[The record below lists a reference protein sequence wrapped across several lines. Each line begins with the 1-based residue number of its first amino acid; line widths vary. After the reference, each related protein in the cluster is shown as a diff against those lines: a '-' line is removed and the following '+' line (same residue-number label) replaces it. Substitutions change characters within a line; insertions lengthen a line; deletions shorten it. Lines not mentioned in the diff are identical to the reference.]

1 MPEESS
7 KTSSGPAAT
16 PLAAADVT
24 AQVLLVDDEPD
35 HAEVMAEALKRMG
48 HVCTLVHD
56 VEAAGDELKHGQFDL
71 IVTDLVMVAEDDGM
85 KVLESARATQ
95 PNAEVVMVTAH
106 GDVATAKQAIKG
118 GAFDFIEKPLDLDL
132 FRTLCTNALNT
143 VFLRAANTDLK
154 QQLDATLG
162 FEGILG
168 NSPAM
173 RQVIA
178 QMKQVAPSPLPIL
191 ITGESGTGKELVA
204 RAIHNHSRRASR
216 QFVPINC
223 AGLSESILE
232 DELFG
237 HVRGAFTGAEK
248 DRQGRFE
255 YASGGTMFLDEI
267 GDMPKAMQAKL
278 LRVLESGEVVR
289 LGSNDAKHVDIR
301 LISATNVD
309 LDEQVKNGGF
319 REDLYFRIKGV
330 QIELPPLRNR
340 REDIPV
346 LVRHFVAKFA
356 QEMDRPTPGVA
367 EDAMNAFQN
376 ADWPGNVR
384 QLLNAVQNTVVMTD
398 GDTVEPRHLPPEL
411 RKGTNA
417 ESAASSSGGGG
428 GDLPLNLDQL
438 EKQAIRN
445 ALRVAGGNR
454 EQAAKMLGIGE
465 RTLYRKLNEYG
476 LK

>member
-1 MPEESS
+1 MV
-7 KTSSGPAAT
+7 
-16 PLAAADVT
+16 DVSEIPT
-24 AQVLLVDDEPD
+24 AQVLVIDDEPD

-56 VEAAGDELKHGQFDL
+56 VLAAEDELKHGQFDL
-71 IVTDLVMVAEDDGM
+71 IVTDLVMEAPGDGM
-85 KVLESARATQ
+85 RVLQSARATQ

-118 GAFDFIEKPLDLDL
+118 GAFDFIEKPLDLEV
-132 FRTLCTNALNT
+132 FRTLCGNALNT
-143 VFLRAANTDLK
+143 VFLRARNTDLK
-154 QQLDATLG
+154 QQLDGALG

-173 RQVIA
+173 RQVIG
-178 QMKQVAPSPLPIL
+178 QMKQVAPSPLPVL

-204 RAIHNHSRRASR
+204 RAIHNHSRRANR

-255 YASGGTMFLDEI
+255 YASGGTLFLDEI

-289 LGSNDAKHVDIR
+289 LGSNEVKHVDIR
-301 LISATNVD
+301 LISATNAD
-309 LDEQVKNGGF
+309 LDAMVKSGEF
-319 REDLYFRIKGV
+319 REDLYFRIKGMP
-330 QIELPPLRNR
+330 IELPALRVR
-340 REDIPV
+340 RDDIPL
-346 LVRHFVAKFA
+346 LVRHYVARFA
-356 QEMDRPTPGVA
+356 QEMDRPTPNVA
-367 EDAMNAFQN
+367 EDTMLALQQN
-376 ADWPGNVR
+376 DWPGNVR
-384 QLLNAVQNTVVMTD
+384 ELINAVQNMVVMLE
-398 GDTVEPRHLPPEL
+398 GDTLEPRHLPP
-411 RKGTNA
+411 GI
-417 ESAASSSGGGG
+417 AA
-428 GDLPLNLDQL
+428 GDGDAGEKQTLGDGAPLNLDQL

-445 ALRVAGGNR
+445 ALRVAAGNR
-454 EQAAKMLGIGE
+454 EKAAKMLGIGE

>member
-1 MPEESS
+1 MSEAPDNP
-7 KTSSGPAAT
+7 PAVA
-16 PLAAADVT
+16 T
-24 AQVLLVDDEPD
+24 AQVLLIDDEAD

-48 HVCTLVHD
+48 HVCTLVND
-56 VEAAGDELKHGQFDL
+56 VAAAEDELKHGQFDL
-71 IVTDLVMVAEDDGM
+71 VVTDLVMESPDDGM
-85 KVLESARATQ
+85 KVLQAARATQ

-106 GDVATAKQAIKG
+106 GDVATAKQAIRG
-118 GAFDFIEKPLDLDL
+118 GAFDFIEKPLDLDV
-132 FRTLCTNALNT
+132 FRTLCGNALNT
-143 VFLRAANTDLK
+143 VFLRAQNTDLK

-178 QMKQVAPSPLPIL
+178 QLKQVAPSPLPVL

-204 RAIHNHSRRASR
+204 RAIHNHSRRGSR

-267 GDMPKAMQAKL
+267 GDMPRPMQAKL

-301 LISATNVD
+301 LISATNAD
-309 LDEQVKNGGF
+309 LGAMVEDGDF
-319 REDLYFRIKGV
+319 REDLFFRIKGV
-330 QIELPPLRNR
+330 EIELPPLRSR
-340 REDIPV
+340 REDIPL
-346 LVRHFVAKFA
+346 LVRHYVAKFA

-367 EDAMNAFQN
+367 EDTMAALQRH
-376 ADWPGNVR
+376 DWPGNVR
-384 QLLNAVQNTVVMTD
+384 ELINAVQNTVVMTD
-398 GDTVEPRHLPPEL
+398 GDTVEPRHLPPGI
-411 RKGTNA
+411 KA
-417 ESAASSSGGGG
+417 DGGYGSKHTLADG
-428 GDLPLNLDQL
+428 VPLNLDQL

-454 EQAAKMLGIGE
+454 EKAAKMLGIGE

>member
-1 MPEESS
+1 MAEANEQP
-7 KTSSGPAAT
+7 
-16 PLAAADVT
+16 T

-35 HAEVMAEALKRMG
+35 HAEVMAEALRRMG
-48 HVCTLVHD
+48 HVCTLVND
-56 VEAAGDELKHGQFDL
+56 LDAANDELDHGQFDL
-71 IVTDLVMVAEDDGM
+71 VVTDLVMASEDDGM
-85 KVLESARATQ
+85 KVLERARGTQ

-118 GAFDFIEKPLDLDL
+118 GAFDFIEKPLDLDV
-132 FRTLCTNALNT
+132 FRTLCSNAINT
-143 VFLRAANTDLK
+143 VFLRAQNTDLR
-154 QQLDATLG
+154 QQLDETLG

-168 NSPAM
+168 TSPAI

-178 QMKQVAPSPLPIL
+178 QMKQVAPSPLPVL

-204 RAIHNHSRRASR
+204 RAIHNHSRRANR

-267 GDMPKAMQAKL
+267 GDMPKPMQAKL

-309 LDEQVKNGGF
+309 LDAQVKDGTF
-319 REDLYFRIKGV
+319 REDLFFRIKGV
-330 QIELPPLRNR
+330 QIELPPLRAR
-340 REDIPV
+340 REDVPI
-346 LVRHFVAKFA
+346 LVRNFVARFA
-356 QEMDRPTPGVA
+356 KEMDRPTPGVA
-367 EDAMNAFQN
+367 EDAMAALQN
-376 ADWPGNVR
+376 HDWPGNVR
-384 QLLNAVQNTVVMTD
+384 QLMNAVQNTVVMTD
-398 GDTVEPRHLPPEL
+398 GDTIEPRHLPPEI
-411 RKGTNA
+411 KQ
-417 ESAASSSGGGG
+417 AAGVSNGDGGGLSA
-428 GDLPLNLDQL
+428 DAPLNLDQL

-454 EQAAKMLGIGE
+454 EKAAKMLGIGE